1 MGPKVEFAVTKTMTV
16 TLTEEQDAALLRKAV
31 DAPAKA
37 TVNIDY
43 GCDFLRD
50 ITITWKEN
58 S

>member
-1 MGPKVEFAVTKTMTV
+1 MEPKVEIAVTKTMTV
-16 TLTEEQDAALLRKAV
+16 TLTEEQAATLLRKAV

-37 TVNIDY
+37 AVNFDCGY
-43 GCDFLRD
+43 GYLRD